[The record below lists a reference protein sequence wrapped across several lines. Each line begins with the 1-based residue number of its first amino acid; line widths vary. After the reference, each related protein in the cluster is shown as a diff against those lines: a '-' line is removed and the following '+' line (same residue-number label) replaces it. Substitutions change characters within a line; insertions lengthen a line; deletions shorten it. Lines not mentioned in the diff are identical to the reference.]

1 MIKGFEDETKPLT
14 EYEEAILLPL
24 FVKALSKRIGRD
36 NAITKGEIVD
46 PLKKLNYK
54 ISEVRVRKIIN
65 HIRIK
70 GIIKGLVASYEG
82 YYVATSDKELADF
95 EESLLGREN
104 AIRAVRLSIRKQ
116 RLELFKPEQ
125 QSLFS

>member
-1 MIKGFEDETKPLT
+1 MLKNFEQETQPLS

-24 FVKALSKRIGRD
+24 FVQGLSKRVGRE
-36 NAITKGEIVD
+36 NAIKNNEIVD
-46 PLKKLNYK
+46 PLKRLNYK

-70 GIIKGLVASYEG
+70 GLIKGLIAASEG
-82 YYVATSDKELADF
+82 YYIATTDAELADY

-116 RLELFKPEQ
+116 RAELFQPEQ
-125 QSLFS
+125 KSLFE